1 MTLVNLPKSI
11 VKIVAIYFLLQSSFP
26 ISLNNSLLHDST
38 LELVFKRDHDD
49 ESAKDYYVKSEIHF
63 K

>member
-1 MTLVNLPKSI
+1 M
-11 VKIVAIYFLLQSSFP
+11 KIVAISILQSSFP
-26 ISLNNSLLHDST
+26 IFFNNSLLHDST

-49 ESAKDYYVKSEIHF
+49 ESAKDYYVASEIHF